1 MQKSVLFSMFTGL
14 LCIIL
19 VTGCLSGGLPG
30 TGPAKETVDPG
41 TNPWMEVPLRDVST
55 HETYTIGQLAGKPV
69 LLYTFTTWCSICTA
83 QQEEIKKLEQ
93 AAPGSFV
100 SVGIDIDP
108 YENETI
114 VRNHRSASNFGGLY
128 SVAPPEL
135 TRLLVDEYGVGIIT
149 PSSAPMLLIC
159 RNGSVTPLERGVKSA
174 KALDGAIRARCP

>member
-1 MQKSVLFSMFTGL
+1 MQKSVLFAMFTGL

-30 TGPAKETVDPG
+30 SGPAKETVDPG

-114 VRNHRSASNFGGLY
+114 VRNHRSASNFGGL
-128 SVAPPEL
+128 
-135 TRLLVDEYGVGIIT
+135 
-149 PSSAPMLLIC
+149 
-159 RNGSVTPLERGVKSA
+159 
-174 KALDGAIRARCP
+174 